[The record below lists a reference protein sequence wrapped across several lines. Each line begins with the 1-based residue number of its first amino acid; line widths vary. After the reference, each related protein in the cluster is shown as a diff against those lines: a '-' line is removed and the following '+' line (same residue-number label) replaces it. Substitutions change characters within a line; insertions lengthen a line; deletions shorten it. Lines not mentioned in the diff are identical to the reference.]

1 MAHKGGLASSAI
13 VREWP
18 WAAAVASG
26 LLLALCYAPWNH
38 RGLVWFAL
46 VPLIAAVWFGP
57 ARQAA
62 RLGWLAGLVFFSA
75 TFHWL
80 AALGE
85 LYANPLLRG
94 LPLLLGAYLALYP
107 AVWAW
112 LLARLV
118 APNPEARRFPKTWSN
133 LGAGALAASA
143 WTALEWVRGWLFG
156 GFGWNG
162 LGVAL
167 HADLPMIQ
175 IADVTGVSGLSW
187 LVAFANVMAVI
198 VVRRI
203 AGELGPGFLR
213 RIRWEFS
220 LSLAL
225 VVAVFSYGIRKLM
238 SPPEAGRTISV
249 VAVQPNI
256 PQREKFDPAF
266 EDQVL
271 AQLEQRTLMWSG
283 FAPDLILWPES
294 ATPRGLLADQAM
306 FAFVARI
313 ASETKTPLLL
323 GTVTHDLETGR
334 TFNSA
339 TLVAARD
346 GELTV
351 LGTHHKMHLVPF
363 GEYLPLR
370 PLLEPIA
377 GNLVPGDFDAG
388 GEFTLLGHEQ
398 TGRLGALICFEDTV
412 PAAARGFTLR
422 GAEALVN
429 VTNDGWFLRTCA
441 AEQHLANAVFRAV
454 ENRRPLIRCA
464 NTGVTA
470 LVQPSGHIEQWVAP
484 HTAGAA
490 LKPVRLAA
498 TGLTFY
504 TRHGDWPAWLSCGAV
519 VFGAVRLW
527 RKRAA

>member
-1 MAHKGGLASSAI
+1 MAHQAGHAGRGI
-13 VREWP
+13 MQWWP

-26 LLLALCYAPWNH
+26 ILLALCYAPWN
-38 RGLVWFAL
+38 RSGLAWFAL

-57 ARQAA
+57 SRKAA

-107 AVWAW
+107 AAWTW

-118 APNPEARRFPKTWSN
+118 APDAEARRFPKTWSN

-175 IADVTGVSGLSW
+175 IADVTGVPGLSW

-203 AGELGPGFLR
+203 VGELGPGFLR

-225 VVAVFSYGIRKLM
+225 VVAVFSYGIRRLM
-238 SPPEAGRTISV
+238 SAPEGGRKISV

-256 PQREKFDPAF
+256 PQHEKFDPAC
-266 EDQVL
+266 EDGVL

-294 ATPRGLLADQAM
+294 ATPRGLLSDPAM
-306 FAFVARI
+306 FAFVARL
-313 ASETKTPLLL
+313 ATEVRAPLLL

-334 TFNSA
+334 AYNSA
-339 TLVAARD
+339 TLIGTRD
-346 GELTV
+346 GQMEI

-370 PLLEPIA
+370 PLLDPIA
-377 GNLVPGDFDAG
+377 GDLVPGDFDAG
-388 GEFTLLGHEQ
+388 REFTLLGSEQ

-412 PAAARGFTLR
+412 SAAARGFTLR

-429 VTNDGWFLRTCA
+429 LTNDGWFLRTCA
-441 AEQHLANAVFRAV
+441 AEQHLANAMFRAV
-454 ENRRPLIRCA
+454 ENRRPLIRCT

-470 LVQPSGHIEQWVAP
+470 LVQPSGHVERWVAP

-490 LKPVRLAA
+490 LKPVQLA
-498 TGLTFY
+498 TTEPTFY
-504 TRHGDWPAWLSCGAV
+504 TRHGDWPAWWSGGV
-519 VFGAVRLW
+519 VLLAGSRRW
-527 RKRAA
+527 RRRAA